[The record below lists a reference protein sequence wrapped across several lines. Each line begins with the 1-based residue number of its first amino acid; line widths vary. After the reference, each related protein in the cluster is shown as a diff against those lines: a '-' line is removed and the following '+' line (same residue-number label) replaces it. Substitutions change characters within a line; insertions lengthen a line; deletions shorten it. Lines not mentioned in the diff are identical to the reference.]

1 MTEQDKYGMEQLA
14 EYLDMRIRYE
24 EKTIKE
30 IRNKLDR
37 DYLYHFAWTGEE
49 LFKSHFMVKQY
60 GELRQVIRQVGVPGE
75 VHGYIRHKREE
86 CLKELVSG
94 SIRRRSTDDISN
106 LAHTYRL
113 ECMQR
118 LIQDC
123 QGFLHTLSLKEPK
136 REMKEANGQPV
147 KKKSNGLKR

>member
-24 EKTIKE
+24 EETIKE

-60 GELRQVIRQVGVPGE
+60 GELRQVIPARW
-75 VHGYIRHKREE
+75 
-86 CLKELVSG
+86 EL
-94 SIRRRSTDDISN
+94 
-106 LAHTYRL
+106 
-113 ECMQR
+113 
-118 LIQDC
+118 
-123 QGFLHTLSLKEPK
+123 PK
-136 REMKEANGQPV
+136 RCMDIYGINGR
-147 KKKSNGLKR
+147 NA